1 MVTNLFDALPP
12 NGANN
17 LTTPPWGYP
26 AFTGFLSSQH
36 PADIE
41 EERRLARLG
50 LVVLFFVLAL
60 PSEGAVTGDASEENH
75 GLTIPIQRLP
85 RAEGLP
91 FGRRNRR
98 PARCGSSHESAG
110 GTGESRWTLIRP
122 RIIRILSIGKALLA
136 IGSVIVYAAIVEFR
150 QDGSSEYIGLRGG
163 PAQLTARGLRT
174 PVGETTGLWHYH
186 PGYVY
191 NVVTQGRITIED
203 GCGQVREYS
212 KGQAFETSEGRVH
225 RAYNLGSED
234 AIEYNMFVGPPGRPI
249 GINIPNNEHRCGP
262 PSTIGEC
269 TNDGWVAF
277 NHPARFANQGECV
290 AYVNHRKR
298 ITLLVPEDPIQ

>member
-1 MVTNLFDALPP
+1 MDA
-12 NGANN
+12 
-17 LTTPPWGYP
+17 
-26 AFTGFLSSQH
+26 
-36 PADIE
+36 
-41 EERRLARLG
+41 
-50 LVVLFFVLAL
+50 
-60 PSEGAVTGDASEENH
+60 
-75 GLTIPIQRLP
+75 
-85 RAEGLP
+85 
-91 FGRRNRR
+91 
-98 PARCGSSHESAG
+98 
-110 GTGESRWTLIRP
+110 IRP
-122 RIIRILSIGKALLA
+122 RIIRILSIGTALLA

-163 PAQLTARGLRT
+163 PAQLTARVLRT

-249 GINIPNNEHRCGP
+249 GVNIPNNEHRCGP
-262 PSTIGEC
+262 PSTVAEC
-269 TNDGWVAF
+269 VNDGWVTF
-277 NHPARFANQGECV
+277 NHPAQFANQGDCV